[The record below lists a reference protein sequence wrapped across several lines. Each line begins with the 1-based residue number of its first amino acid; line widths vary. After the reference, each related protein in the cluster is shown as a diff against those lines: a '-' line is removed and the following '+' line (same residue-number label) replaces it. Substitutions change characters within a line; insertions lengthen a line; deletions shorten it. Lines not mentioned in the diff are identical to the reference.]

1 MEQKYMVRREI
12 LRVFLISTLIFGS
25 KINSQNIFS
34 GEPVQVV
41 GQMNGYST
49 ASSSN
54 SIYRTITVNSGN
66 PTDGRGQWV
75 KTYNVQSSGGDFS
88 PINMTGGGSNGFL
101 FISGPSGNR
110 FQNKW
115 TFSGTSSGLINNINN
130 ITAFNSGNDMG
141 LNMST
146 TGRYTFV
153 FNDAGYTTTNA
164 KYYIAYTTNAPI
176 TVSRNSQTLNFDR
189 SSSIGITTSSAP
201 SSGENIYV
209 RYTTNS
215 DFNISSTIIQATG
228 SNTNWTAS
236 IPPQSI
242 GSTVR
247 YFIFTSTIPLNSLGG
262 FSEIDKFMSVLNFDD
277 NNANNY
283 SYTLTSSF
291 TSSATGNF
299 SDPNTWGGTNIF
311 NGASYTIANS
321 HEVTVNTN
329 VNVSIL
335 TINSGGNLVASDA
348 TPRTITISNGGS
360 ITNNGTFNAGTGT
373 VAFAGTGSVL
383 GTVGFNNVT
392 LAGGVNFGSAST
404 INGTLSINAG
414 GFVNTNA
421 PTYASGSTLLYN
433 IGGAAYGRSSE
444 WSSTSGQ
451 GYPHHVQIS
460 NNTTL
465 NLNNNSNI
473 ARQMAGNLIIDSGST
488 LSMENM
494 TNGSFEIGLQVLGD
508 ILNSGNLNFST
519 TTERIRCTNF
529 TNNSGAT
536 TTLSSNIGGDLEIT
550 GNLTKNGTFNSNS
563 RAVFFTGSGV
573 QQINSLGSLVIDYLV
588 SNKPSGSIQL
598 QKNLLCEGPNGGNA
612 ISLTNASDILDLN
625 GFTATFGKS
634 GVTSVFA
641 GNGSIKGGGTSS
653 IVLLGTGNFGN
664 IRMDQTIPGD
674 SNILE
679 NLTLNRTSSGVA
691 TLANT
696 MILKNT
702 LTLTNGNLNS
712 NGNLILASDANNT
725 ARLAAVGVGAGVTG
739 NVTTERYLPAKRAWR
754 LLASP
759 VKGTTNH
766 SVFANWQNNGT
777 DNGRGLL
784 LWHPSPVGTATPTSS
799 NSGLFVGAQP
809 NIYNYVN
816 GAWTAVTNT
825 NTTYVSTA
833 SQNNAFM
840 VFVTGPHASSNFTS
854 TSAVTTS
861 SASGQLITGNVNHNI
876 VANQFT
882 LLGNP
887 YASPINPVSLVSNN
901 SGSKLWMLDPSVGLG
916 AYITYDGNWVPEAPS
931 GNDAYI
937 QSGQGFFVRSTQ
949 TNFNIAETDK
959 IAGNSNTWFAKQS
972 VQNANE
978 NKIRVLLDKQINN
991 EWQLADG
998 ILSVSGNNYSN
1009 DVDAQDALKVTN
1021 FNENIQF
1028 RNGTNNLAIE
1038 YQNLPTATTEQPI
1051 RLTGTIATSYR
1062 LRVRTEGFVSSDV
1075 QPILQDTQSGTN
1087 HLITTDG
1094 TTIEIPFT
1102 GVVSTTSNPD
1112 NRFKIVYQQVLGVE
1126 QPNYNTLQVYPN
1138 PVTQGQFV
1146 IALPNSSEV
1155 ATYEITNYLGQIV
1168 QKGNLTAG
1176 NTNVSIASQA
1186 VGVYLVRVQ
1195 QNGEVYTTKIV
1206 KK

>member
-1 MEQKYMVRREI
+1 MLRRYF
-12 LRVFLISTLIFGS
+12 LRVVIAVCLLFFKLSFSQFSGISGVGNGINFSNYGDITSNIDQIRPYNSGVSSVTVFIDFWQSGFNGNINLTNATLFYKVNSSSFGTADDGSWTQVNGSLSNVSSSDNDRATFTLSGISAGTDIMFYIRASTTTGGNRTGYAYPGQSNWNTTAPNSQSQTYKIRFNNPNGSNTARLDGLTHEWVPSVSQISNRTTNDGSRTLDMMWDDTWVYFLI
-25 KINSQNIFS
+25 
-34 GEPVQVV
+34 P
-41 GQMNGYST
+41 NGFT
-49 ASSSN
+49 ASNGDRIHIAFDRNSGSGGNANGTTAAFNGATFPENFRPDIIFRARGNGNNSWENDRGVANGSNGWNYSGNIGNSSSSDMWSVSNSNTSNLEIAIRRSAIGTFTSLNFLVYFGNNGDNVYDAYPNGNTATNGLMPIQFGLNNLSTVGTIPVPAIDRFFDGQYNHSSN
-54 SIYRTITVNSGN
+54 FDMFGVTNYRNLFISNTGGIISVNTGSSIQLSGN
-66 PTDGRGQWV
+66 LTI
-75 KTYNVQSSGGDFS
+75 SSGGSFTLS
-88 PINMTGGGSNGFL
+88 
-101 FISGPSGNR
+101 
-110 FQNKW
+110 
-115 TFSGTSSGLINNINN
+115 NNI
-130 ITAFNSGNDMG
+130 GNDLLIRG
-141 LNMST
+141 NWENQ
-146 TGRYTFV
+146 GTF
-153 FNDAGYTTTNA
+153 
-164 KYYIAYTTNAPI
+164 
-176 TVSRNSQTLNFDR
+176 
-189 SSSIGITTSSAP
+189 
-201 SSGENIYV
+201 
-209 RYTTNS
+209 
-215 DFNISSTIIQATG
+215 
-228 SNTNWTAS
+228 
-236 IPPQSI
+236 
-242 GSTVR
+242 
-247 YFIFTSTIPLNSLGG
+247 
-262 FSEIDKFMSVLNFDD
+262 
-277 NNANNY
+277 NANNRAVFFNGTSPQTIQNDQPAGISIPFLY
-283 SYTLTSSF
+283 IQNNVTAISNMTVSNLLNVSGSGIFTNADNKTLTFGS
-291 TSSATGNF
+291 TST
-299 SDPNTWGGTNIF
+299 
-311 NGASYTIANS
+311 
-321 HEVTVNTN
+321 
-329 VNVSIL
+329 
-335 TINSGGNLVASDA
+335 
-348 TPRTITISNGGS
+348 
-360 ITNNGTFNAGTGT
+360 ITNNGTIVIQGSLTDNRASKSFGGTVRYEASSGSQTIEGATYNNLELANNSSKTFNADVSISGNFIVSG
-373 VAFAGTGSVL
+373 GSV
-383 GTVGFNNVT
+383 TTPSNVSFNGSSAQSIAG
-392 LAGGVNFGSAST
+392 LAYNNIDFSGAGAKTFTSNASVNPTATITFGSGNSSVDFDGSSNNLT
-404 INGTLSINAG
+404 FTLMSDINGTA
-414 GFVNTNA
+414 
-421 PTYASGSTLLYN
+421 
-433 IGGAAYGRSSE
+433 R
-444 WSSTSGQ
+444 
-451 GYPHHVQIS
+451 
-460 NNTTL
+460 
-465 NLNNNSNI
+465 I
-473 ARQMAGNLIIDSGST
+473 A
-488 LSMENM
+488 
-494 TNGSFEIGLQVLGD
+494 
-508 ILNSGNLNFST
+508 
-519 TTERIRCTNF
+519 
-529 TNNSGAT
+529 
-536 TTLSSNIGGDLEIT
+536 
-550 GNLTKNGTFNSNS
+550 
-563 RAVFFTGSGV
+563 
-573 QQINSLGSLVIDYLV
+573 
-588 SNKPSGSIQL
+588 
-598 QKNLLCEGPNGGNA
+598 
-612 ISLTNASDILDLN
+612 NASN
-625 GFTATFGKS
+625 W
-634 GVTSVFA
+634 
-641 GNGSIKGGGTSS
+641 
-653 IVLLGTGNFGN
+653 
-664 IRMDQTIPGD
+664 
-674 SNILE
+674 
-679 NLTLNRTSSGVA
+679 TL
-691 TLANT
+691 
-696 MILKNT
+696 
-702 LTLTNGNLNS
+702 
-712 NGNLILASDANNT
+712 
-725 ARLAAVGVGAGVTG
+725 TG

-972 VQNANE
+972 VQNTNE

-1009 DVDAQDALKVTN
+1009 EVDAQDALKVTN

-1038 YQNLPTATTEQPI
+1038 YQNLPTAITEQPI
-1051 RLTGTIATSYR
+1051 RLTGTTATSYR

-1102 GVVSTTSNPD
+1102 GVVSTTNNPD

>member
-1 MEQKYMVRREI
+1 MLRRV
-12 LRVFLISTLIFGS
+12 LLQGLLGFLLLS
-25 KINSQNIFS
+25 SQWS
-34 GEPVQVV
+34 V
-41 GQMNGYST
+41 GQVYTTGQSNWSEVWNESAGKFDFTNGIGLFSFGTTTQGNVQGRFFTVDGSLNGTQRTVKPGQRIRIRIAGQDGGGRDGIVTNGIIGVSIKSGGGMFDGSGLASRYDNNSILKIEFVGGQST
-49 ASSSN
+49 ARFTDGSDFSTVNMPNFTTFKSGVTYDIEVISDREFNIVIGSNRNNIRTFAGSSGVSPSLIHIRNSGANMDGLFTLLEVFDQPINLTANTSESFTVTGVISN
-54 SIYRTITVNSGN
+54 NESTSNTVNKNGSGTVILTNQNTYSGLTTINNGTLQLNRTGGTTIPSNNIVTVNSGATLRVSSN
-66 PTDGRGQWV
+66 
-75 KTYNVQSSGGDFS
+75 QSLSE
-88 PINMTGGGSNGFL
+88 L
-101 FISGPSGNR
+101 
-110 FQNKW
+110 
-115 TFSGTSSGLINNINN
+115 NIN
-130 ITAFNSGNDMG
+130 
-141 LNMST
+141 
-146 TGRYTFV
+146 
-153 FNDAGYTTTNA
+153 
-164 KYYIAYTTNAPI
+164 
-176 TVSRNSQTLNFDR
+176 
-189 SSSIGITTSSAP
+189 
-201 SSGENIYV
+201 
-209 RYTTNS
+209 
-215 DFNISSTIIQATG
+215 
-228 SNTNWTAS
+228 
-236 IPPQSI
+236 
-242 GSTVR
+242 
-247 YFIFTSTIPLNSLGG
+247 
-262 FSEIDKFMSVLNFDD
+262 
-277 NNANNY
+277 
-283 SYTLTSSF
+283 
-291 TSSATGNF
+291 
-299 SDPNTWGGTNIF
+299 GGT
-311 NGASYTIANS
+311 
-321 HEVTVNTN
+321 VT
-329 VNVSIL
+329 
-335 TINSGGNLVASDA
+335 
-348 TPRTITISNGGS
+348 
-360 ITNNGTFNAGTGT
+360 
-373 VAFAGTGSVL
+373 
-383 GTVGFNNVT
+383 
-392 LAGGVNFGSAST
+392 
-404 INGTLSINAG
+404 
-414 GFVNTNA
+414 
-421 PTYASGSTLLYN
+421 
-433 IGGAAYGRSSE
+433 
-444 WSSTSGQ
+444 
-451 GYPHHVQIS
+451 
-460 NNTTL
+460 
-465 NLNNNSNI
+465 
-473 ARQMAGNLIIDSGST
+473 IDSGVT
-488 LSMENM
+488 LTVEALNITEGALSGSGSLRVNQVLNKTTLGEFN
-494 TNGSFEIGLQVLGD
+494 TNGQL
-508 ILNSGNLNFST
+508 ILNS
-519 TTERIRCTNF
+519 
-529 TNNSGAT
+529 
-536 TTLSSNIGGDLEIT
+536 D
-550 GNLTKNGTFNSNS
+550 
-563 RAVFFTGSGV
+563 
-573 QQINSLGSLVIDYLV
+573 
-588 SNKPSGSIQL
+588 
-598 QKNLLCEGPNGGNA
+598 
-612 ISLTNASDILDLN
+612 AS
-625 GFTATFGKS
+625 
-634 GVTSVFA
+634 
-641 GNGSIKGGGTSS
+641 
-653 IVLLGTGNFGN
+653 
-664 IRMDQTIPGD
+664 
-674 SNILE
+674 
-679 NLTLNRTSSGVA
+679 
-691 TLANT
+691 
-696 MILKNT
+696 
-702 LTLTNGNLNS
+702 
-712 NGNLILASDANNT
+712 NT
-725 ARLAAVGVGAGVTG
+725 ARVAQVTGTITG

-959 IAGNSNTWFAKQS
+959 VAGNSNTWFAKQS
-972 VQNANE
+972 VQNTNE

-1009 DVDAQDALKVTN
+1009 EVDAQDALKVTN

-1051 RLTGTIATSYR
+1051 RLTGTTATSYR

>member
-1 MEQKYMVRREI
+1 MLRSVLLRGLLGLFLLSSQWSVGQFTTPTINATIDTNEYGTHTNGQNQQSTGSGATWFMTWDNTNLYIGITGANVGEAAIIYLDSNPIVPINGGNNSNGTLVGRDYDGTNFAQLQFRADLVVYFKHDYREYRTADGSNGWSNPTSSFGSFSHNNQFNSSGIREI
-12 LRVFLISTLIFGS
+12 AIPWAAIGGRPESFNWFGYITYGGGNAYGSIPTENPRSDAGGSIGNSARWVRYYTVNTTSNNTSTKPFSRNSYVFNSTTDINDFGS
-25 KINSQNIFS
+25 ISVWDFT
-34 GEPVQVV
+34 
-41 GQMNGYST
+41 MN
-49 ASSSN
+49 
-54 SIYRTITVNSGN
+54 TVSRQIARLN
-66 PTDGRGQWV
+66 
-75 KTYNVQSSGGDFS
+75 SGGDWTISGSLVVGNGTVFFGS
-88 PINMTGGGSNGFL
+88 GGSDYGQSTVANLDLRGGILNMDQTNKSLNINGN
-101 FISGPSGNR
+101 ISI
-110 FQNKW
+110 
-115 TFSGTSSGLINNINN
+115 SSGASFIL
-130 ITAFNSGNDMG
+130 
-141 LNMST
+141 
-146 TGRYTFV
+146 
-153 FNDAGYTTTNA
+153 
-164 KYYIAYTTNAPI
+164 
-176 TVSRNSQTLNFDR
+176 SQTIGGDL
-189 SSSIGITTSSAP
+189 SIG
-201 SSGENIYV
+201 G
-209 RYTTNS
+209 
-215 DFNISSTIIQATG
+215 
-228 SNTNWTAS
+228 NWVNQGT
-236 IPPQSI
+236 
-242 GSTVR
+242 
-247 YFIFTSTIPLNSLGG
+247 F
-262 FSEIDKFMSVLNFDD
+262 
-277 NNANNY
+277 NANNRAVFFNGTSPQTIQNDQPAGISIPFLY
-283 SYTLTSSF
+283 IQNNVTAISNMTVSNLLNVSGSGIFTNADNKTLTFGS
-291 TSSATGNF
+291 TST
-299 SDPNTWGGTNIF
+299 
-311 NGASYTIANS
+311 
-321 HEVTVNTN
+321 
-329 VNVSIL
+329 
-335 TINSGGNLVASDA
+335 
-348 TPRTITISNGGS
+348 
-360 ITNNGTFNAGTGT
+360 ITNNGTIVIQGSLTDNRASKSFGGTVRYEASSGSQTIEGATYNNLELANNSSKTFNADVSISGNFIVSG
-373 VAFAGTGSVL
+373 GSV
-383 GTVGFNNVT
+383 TTPSNVSFNGSSAQSIAG
-392 LAGGVNFGSAST
+392 LAYNNIDFSGAGAKTFTSNASVNPTATITFGSGNS
-404 INGTLSINAG
+404 SVD
-414 GFVNTNA
+414 FD
-421 PTYASGSTLLYN
+421 GS
-433 IGGAAYGRSSE
+433 
-444 WSSTSGQ
+444 
-451 GYPHHVQIS
+451 S
-460 NNTTL
+460 NNLTFTL
-465 NLNNNSNI
+465 MS
-473 ARQMAGNLIIDSGST
+473 
-488 LSMENM
+488 
-494 TNGSFEIGLQVLGD
+494 
-508 ILNSGNLNFST
+508 
-519 TTERIRCTNF
+519 
-529 TNNSGAT
+529 
-536 TTLSSNIGGDLEIT
+536 
-550 GNLTKNGTFNSNS
+550 
-563 RAVFFTGSGV
+563 
-573 QQINSLGSLVIDYLV
+573 
-588 SNKPSGSIQL
+588 
-598 QKNLLCEGPNGGNA
+598 
-612 ISLTNASDILDLN
+612 DLN
-625 GFTATFGKS
+625 GTAR
-634 GVTSVFA
+634 
-641 GNGSIKGGGTSS
+641 I
-653 IVLLGTGNFGN
+653 
-664 IRMDQTIPGD
+664 
-674 SNILE
+674 
-679 NLTLNRTSSGVA
+679 
-691 TLANT
+691 AN
-696 MILKNT
+696 
-702 LTLTNGNLNS
+702 
-712 NGNLILASDANNT
+712 ANNWT
-725 ARLAAVGVGAGVTG
+725 LTG

-833 SQNNAFM
+833 SHNNAFM

-972 VQNANE
+972 VQNTNE

-1009 DVDAQDALKVTN
+1009 EVDAQDALKVTN

-1051 RLTGTIATSYR
+1051 RLTGTTATSYR